1 MKLMRT
7 IMTNFPSQS
16 LIINALLEGIKKAE
30 QNFLFWTNNRL
41 SLSSGPH
48 KIISIHVAQELS
60 LMPNAPEVFIDATV
74 ADILRCSLPD
84 RKAFKSF
91 MEKNALSQGTFGITL
106 DERFIHHNNN
116 DSISRVIIAL
126 HNGVRNVKPEY
137 THEIERLCKM
147 LHRQKRDDSTLD
159 YGVFAF
165 YADLSDSARKKL
177 EKRIPEITASFDTVV
192 SHFPSLQG
200 RLIATPIA
208 IVEDVGEWMAGCY
221 VIEPKAEIVIE

>member
-1 MKLMRT
+1 MRT
-7 IMTNFPSQS
+7 IMTSFPSQS

-106 DERFIHHNNN
+106 DERFTHHNNN
-116 DSISRVIIAL
+116 DSISRVIISL
-126 HNGVRNVKPEY
+126 HNGLRNVKPEY
-137 THEIERLCKM
+137 TYEIERLCKM
-147 LHRQKRDDSTLD
+147 LHRQTKDDSTLD

-165 YADLSDSARKKL
+165 YADLSTSARKKL
-177 EKRIPEITASFDTVV
+177 EKRIPEITASFDAVV

-208 IVEDVGEWMAGCY
+208 VVEDVGEWMAGCY
-221 VIEPKAEIVIE
+221 VIEPKVEIVIE

>member
-1 MKLMRT
+1 M
-7 IMTNFPSQS
+7 PS
-16 LIINALLEGIKKAE
+16 
-30 QNFLFWTNNRL
+30 
-41 SLSSGPH
+41 
-48 KIISIHVAQELS
+48 
-60 LMPNAPEVFIDATV
+60 APEVFIDATV

-221 VIEPKAEIVIE
+221 VIEPKVEIVIE